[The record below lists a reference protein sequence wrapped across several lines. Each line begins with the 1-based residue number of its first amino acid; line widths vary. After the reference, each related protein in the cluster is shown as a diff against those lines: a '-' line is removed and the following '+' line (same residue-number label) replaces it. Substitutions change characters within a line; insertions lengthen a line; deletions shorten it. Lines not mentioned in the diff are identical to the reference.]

1 MYYLAREYSLLV
13 VENPVEFLARPASH
27 QTHLAAVPTD
37 SGSDLAYLAI
47 RREPPPRPAPAQMPA
62 KNLDRPQNKRKR
74 PANSS
79 DIDERLMTE
88 QELADFI
95 RTCAE
100 DFNHPEPSYNLQERL
115 KTMSAQEQDHHRLN
129 LLNSLVRALKKTTD
143 IMKTAENRRLIS
155 NKSSPES
162 MWWFLNAS
170 KEIENEVYGRCP
182 TASKPKSAKFM
193 GISVVQCLPRDEVE
207 KLVNHMQEAGI
218 KALKGAEKL
227 LNHTGHMAEFLA
239 RANVM
244 DVEFLR

>member
-1 MYYLAREYSLLV
+1 
-13 VENPVEFLARPASH
+13 
-27 QTHLAAVPTD
+27 
-37 SGSDLAYLAI
+37 
-47 RREPPPRPAPAQMPA
+47 MPA

-74 PANSS
+74 PGTSL

-143 IMKTAENRRLIS
+143 ILKTAKNRRLIS
-155 NKSSPES
+155 NKSSPKS
-162 MWWFLNAS
+162 MWWFLNTS

-182 TASKPKSAKFM
+182 TASKPISAKFV

-207 KLVNHMQEAGI
+207 KLVNHMQEAGT

-227 LNHTGHMAEFLA
+227 LSHTGHMAEFLA

-244 DVEFLR
+244 DVEFLRVKCWELLGSVENSCPGLKARKQVR